1 MSNVVVVSKPFARIA
16 RAEDVPFLAANIRE
30 DDRLEIWH
38 GYRVT
43 PEEAFQT
50 GFEVSDSPY
59 TVEWQ
64 GKPVAMFGVS
74 GVEGVGV
81 PWMLATND
89 LKKIRKSFLREC
101 RSYVEEMNNKY
112 PLLVNQ
118 VWAKNT
124 THIQW
129 LKWLGFQFD
138 TPVQMG
144 PDNEM
149 FIRFY
154 KEAACVPQ

>member
-1 MSNVVVVSKPFARIA
+1 MSNEAKAPKPFVREA
-16 RAEDVPFLAANIRE
+16 RAEDVPFLAENIRE
-30 DDRLEIWH
+30 EDRLEIWH

-50 GFEVSDSPY
+50 GLEVSDTPY
-59 TVEWQ
+59 TVVWNDT
-64 GKPVAMFGVS
+64 PVAMFGVS
-74 GVEGVGV
+74 GVAGVGV
-81 PWMLATND
+81 PWMLATDD
-89 LKKIRKSFLREC
+89 LRKIRKSFLRDC
-101 RSYVEEMNNKY
+101 RSYVEGFHNEY

-138 TPVQMG
+138 IPVQMG

-154 KEAACVPQ
+154 KEALCVPQ

>member
-1 MSNVVVVSKPFARIA
+1 MSNEVVACKPFVRRA
-16 RAEDVPFLAANIRE
+16 RAEDIPFLAENIRE

-50 GFEVSDSPY
+50 GYDVSDTPY
-59 TVEWQ
+59 TVEWK
-64 GKPVAMFGVS
+64 GNPVAMFGVS

-81 PWMLATND
+81 PWMLATDD
-89 LKKIRKSFLREC
+89 LKKIRKSFLKEC
-101 RSYVEEMNNKY
+101 RSYVEELNNEY

-129 LKWLGFQFD
+129 LKWLDFQFD
-138 TPVQMG
+138 IPVEMG

-154 KEAACVPQ
+154 KEA